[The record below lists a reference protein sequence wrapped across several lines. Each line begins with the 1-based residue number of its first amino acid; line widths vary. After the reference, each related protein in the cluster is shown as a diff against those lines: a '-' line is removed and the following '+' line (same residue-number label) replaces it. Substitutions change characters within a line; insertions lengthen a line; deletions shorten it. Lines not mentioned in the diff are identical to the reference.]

1 MQQFLLD
8 NLGRAI
14 DRLIERCALLDKD
27 RTLLAHA
34 LSRVQ
39 QELLR
44 VRASHNDLEQ
54 RCRHLEARQEEA
66 ALRLEKLLASMPQAE
81 TAESAKTVETAK
93 TAETVES
100 AAEKSPAVP
109 AVAAPAPQRE
119 THEPLPLA
127 RNTVKPFDIGSLTRI
142 ARLAADSSQ
151 GKNAKPTGKTESEA
165 PSDTQKTNAVDAAA
179 EFQDRLF

>member
-1 MQQFLLD
+1 VQQFLLD

-14 DRLIERCALLDKD
+14 DRLIERSTLLDKD

-44 VRASHNDLEQ
+44 VRASHDDLEQ
-54 RCRHLEARQEEA
+54 RCRYLEARQEEA
-66 ALRLEKLLASMPQAE
+66 ALRLEKLLASMPQQAE
-81 TAESAKTVETAK
+81 DG
-93 TAETVES
+93 
-100 AAEKSPAVP
+100 AAEELRAIPD
-109 AVAAPAPQRE
+109 AAPAAVSAAPQKHADPVSQE
-119 THEPLPLA
+119 THEPLA

-142 ARLAADSSQ
+142 ARLAADSTQ
-151 GKNAKPTGKTESEA
+151 GKSPGKPEGEA
-165 PSDTQKTNAVDAAA
+165 DTQKANAALDTAA